1 MSLPLVDLPE
11 ELEGRNVLVVPH
23 GTDVVALATAW
34 FPDATWTRE
43 PVSVDEAAKSRPMT
57 GARFRGIAS
66 TVTEPT
72 PGLLRLNGAASLEGP
87 TQAGRSTAQSTG
99 LVVPEVDLYAL
110 VPADPRASLDLVYGW
125 MAAAARRAAGSI
137 VPADRAHAV
146 VVPDPGAAVDLT
158 LWSAM
163 PLSAQDALPLVRP
176 AMTGARVGPTDVPR
190 PQQSE
195 GTSGPPTFSVTAT
208 FEYDGAI
215 TVRTGRSTEVPVALS
230 RLDWR
235 EFGPWSY
242 HVTWIPP
249 QPEELRMEHPSQLH
263 LIARSRVVPSVAR
276 IAAALWRA
284 VGGTVVDSG
293 GFIVTPGEL
302 QDRATAPR

>member
-1 MSLPLVDLPE
+1 MSLPLVDLPG
-11 ELEGRNVLVVPH
+11 ELDGRNVLVVPR
-23 GTDVVALATAW
+23 GTDVVVLATAW
-34 FPDATWTRE
+34 FPDAAWTRE
-43 PVSVDEAAKSRPMT
+43 PVSADEAAKSRPMT
-57 GARFRGIAS
+57 GARFRGISAV
-66 TVTEPT
+66 VTEPT

-87 TQAGRSTAQSTG
+87 VPAGRAGAQAAG

-110 VPADPRASLDLVYGW
+110 VPADPRASLELVYGW

-137 VPADRAHAV
+137 VPADRAHV

-158 LWSAM
+158 LWSPM

-190 PQQSE
+190 PQQAE
-195 GTSGPPTFSVTAT
+195 GTPGPPTFSVTAT

-215 TVRTGRSTEVPVALS
+215 TVRTGRSSEVPVALS

-249 QPEELRMEHPSQLH
+249 EPEELRLPNPSQLH
-263 LIARSRVVPSVAR
+263 LIARSRVEPSVAR

-293 GFIVTPGEL
+293 GFIVPPGEL
-302 QDRATAPR
+302 QQRVTAPR

>member
-1 MSLPLVDLPE
+1 
-11 ELEGRNVLVVPH
+11 
-23 GTDVVALATAW
+23 
-34 FPDATWTRE
+34 
-43 PVSVDEAAKSRPMT
+43 MT
-57 GARFRGIAS
+57 GARFRGISVGRRRAA
-66 TVTEPT
+66 

-87 TQAGRSTAQSTG
+87 TPVGRAEAQAAG

-137 VPADRAHAV
+137 VPADRAQV

-158 LWSAM
+158 LWSPM

-242 HVTWIPP
+242 HVT
-249 QPEELRMEHPSQLH
+249 LAARPSPRSC
-263 LIARSRVVPSVAR
+263 AASTPRSCTSSRARGWSRRSRASPPPCGGRSAGR
-276 IAAALWRA
+276 SWTAA
-284 VGGTVVDSG
+284 GSS
-293 GFIVTPGEL
+293 
-302 QDRATAPR
+302 

>member
-1 MSLPLVDLPE
+1 MSLPLVELPGDLD
-11 ELEGRNVLVVPH
+11 GRNVLVVPR
-23 GTDVVALATAW
+23 GTDVVVLATAW
-34 FPDATWTRE
+34 FPDAAWTRE
-43 PVSVDEAAKSRPMT
+43 PVSAEQAAKVRPMT
-57 GARFRGIAS
+57 GARFRGISSVVA
-66 TVTEPT
+66 EPA

-87 TQAGRSTAQSTG
+87 TPVGRAEAQAAG

-125 MAAAARRAAGSI
+125 MTAAARRAVGSI
-137 VPADRAHAV
+137 VPADRGKV

-158 LWSAM
+158 LWSPM

-195 GTSGPPTFSVTAT
+195 GASGPPTFSVTAT

-242 HVTWIPP
+242 HVSWRPP
-249 QPEELRMEHPSQLH
+249 EPEELRSEHPSQLH
-263 LIARSRVVPSVAR
+263 LIARSRVEPSVAR

-293 GFIVTPGEL
+293 GFIVTPAEL
-302 QDRATAPR
+302 QDRATARR

>member
-1 MSLPLVDLPE
+1 MSLPLVDLPG
-11 ELEGRNVLVVPH
+11 ELDGRNVLVVPH
-23 GTDVVALATAW
+23 GTDVVVLATAW
-34 FPDATWTRE
+34 FPDASWTRE
-43 PVSVDEAAKSRPMT
+43 PVSADEAAKARPMT
-57 GARFRGIAS
+57 GARFRGIS
-66 TVTEPT
+66 SVVTEAA

-87 TQAGRSTAQSTG
+87 IPRGRVAAQAAG
-99 LVVPEVDLYAL
+99 LAAPEVDLYAL

-137 VPADRAHAV
+137 IPAERARPV

-158 LWSAM
+158 LWSPM

-176 AMTGARVGPTDVPR
+176 AMTGARVGPTDVPH
-190 PQQSE
+190 PQQSA
-195 GTSGPPTFSVTAT
+195 GTSAPPTFSVTAH

-249 QPEELRMEHPSQLH
+249 EPEELRLEHPSQLH
-263 LIARSRVVPSVAR
+263 LIARSRVEPSVAR
-276 IAAALWRA
+276 IAATLWRA

-302 QDRATAPR
+302 QDRATARR

>member
-1 MSLPLVDLPE
+1 MSLPLVDLPG
-11 ELEGRNVLVVPH
+11 ELDGRHVLVVPH
-23 GTDVVALATAW
+23 GTDVVVLAAAW
-34 FPDATWTRE
+34 FPDAAWTRE
-43 PVSVDEAAKSRPMT
+43 PVSAAEAAKARPMT
-57 GARFRGIAS
+57 GARFRGISSVVA
-66 TVTEPT
+66 EPA
-72 PGLLRLNGAASLEGP
+72 PGLLRLDGAASLEGP
-87 TQAGRSTAQSTG
+87 TVAGRPQAQSAG

-137 VPADRAHAV
+137 VPAERTHP

-176 AMTGARVGPTDVPR
+176 AMTGARVGPTDVPH
-190 PQQSE
+190 PQQPGAS
-195 GTSGPPTFSVTAT
+195 SGPPTFSVTAT

-242 HVTWIPP
+242 HVSWHPP
-249 QPEELRMEHPSQLH
+249 EPEELRLEHPSQLH
-263 LIARSRVVPSVAR
+263 LIARSRVQPSVAR

-293 GFIVTPGEL
+293 GFVVLPSEL
-302 QDRATAPR
+302 QERATARR

>member
-1 MSLPLVDLPE
+1 
-11 ELEGRNVLVVPH
+11 
-23 GTDVVALATAW
+23 
-34 FPDATWTRE
+34 
-43 PVSVDEAAKSRPMT
+43 
-57 GARFRGIAS
+57 
-66 TVTEPT
+66 
-72 PGLLRLNGAASLEGP
+72 
-87 TQAGRSTAQSTG
+87 
-99 LVVPEVDLYAL
+99 
-110 VPADPRASLDLVYGW
+110 

-137 VPADRAHAV
+137 IPAERARPV

-158 LWSAM
+158 LWSPM

-176 AMTGARVGPTDVPR
+176 AMTGARVGPTDVPH
-190 PQQSE
+190 PQQSA
-195 GTSGPPTFSVTAT
+195 GTSGPPTFSVTAH

-249 QPEELRMEHPSQLH
+249 EPEELRLEHPSQLH
-263 LIARSRVVPSVAR
+263 LIARSRVEPSVAR

-293 GFIVTPGEL
+293 GFIVTPDEL
-302 QDRATAPR
+302 QDRATARR

>member
-1 MSLPLVDLPE
+1 MSLPLVDLPRD
-11 ELEGRNVLVVPH
+11 LEGRNVLVVPR
-23 GTDVVALATAW
+23 GTDVVVLATAW
-34 FPDATWTRE
+34 FPDASWLRE
-43 PVSVDEAAKSRPMT
+43 PVSADEAAKARPMT
-57 GARFRGIAS
+57 GARFRGISSVVA
-66 TVTEPT
+66 EAA

-87 TQAGRSTAQSTG
+87 TSMGRAQAQSAG
-99 LVVPEVDLYAL
+99 LAVPEVDLYAL

-137 VPADRAHAV
+137 IPADRALPV
-146 VVPDPGAAVDLT
+146 VVPDPGAALDLT
-158 LWSAM
+158 LWSPM

-176 AMTGARVGPTDVPR
+176 AMTGARVGPTDVPH
-190 PQQSE
+190 PQPSA
-195 GTSGPPTFSVTAT
+195 GTSAPPTFSVTAT

-242 HVTWIPP
+242 HITWNPP
-249 QPEELRMEHPSQLH
+249 EPEELRSEHPSQLH
-263 LIARSRVVPSVAR
+263 LIARSRVEPSVAR

-293 GFIVTPGEL
+293 GFIVPPGEL
-302 QDRATAPR
+302 QQRVTAPR